1 MSTYSPTPVELGDI
15 TIPADG
21 EDVDAASVN
30 VALEAIADGVAH
42 LASLG
47 MKSKTFTSDGT
58 WNSPANCGLIGF
70 VEMFG
75 GGGGGAGGGR
85 AGTTNTD
92 SGCGGGGGAGAQRV
106 LLPVVLAASTA
117 YAVDVGAGGTGG
129 AVETSGFDGATSS
142 FGTIAY
148 ARGGGGGVST
158 ADVPAGSGAARANRG
173 GAPCELTSAYHQRV
187 PVTSSSDFVQ
197 TMFGAGGAGFNATV
211 AGTTASL
218 SGNRPLTAAA
228 AVAGGTGGNH
238 GSTTGGYL
246 GGGGGGGG
254 GAGPE
259 GNGANGGAGGNG
271 NNAGVGG
278 TGTAGSAASANT
290 GAGGGGGGCGG
301 QGTSAGTSGIGGAG
315 GSGKVT
321 VYYFGDAT

>member
-1 MSTYSPTPVELGDI
+1 MSTYTPTPVELGDI

-30 VALEAIADGVAH
+30 VPLEAIADGVAFLH
-42 LASLG
+42 ALG
-47 MKSKTFTSDGT
+47 MKSKTFTADGT
-58 WNSPANCGLIGF
+58 WNSPANCGAIGF
-70 VEMFG
+70 VEMYG
-75 GGGGGAGGGR
+75 GGGGGGGGGR

-106 LLPVVLAASTA
+106 LVAVPLAASTA
-117 YAVDVGAGGTGG
+117 YTVDVGAGGSAG
-129 AVETSGFDGATSS
+129 AVETSGGDGAQSS

-148 ARGGGGGVST
+148 ARGGGGGCST
-158 ADVPAGSGAARANRG
+158 ADVPAGSGAPRANRG
-173 GAPCELTSAYHQRV
+173 GPVCQLTAAYYQRV
-187 PVTSSSDFVQ
+187 PVVNTSDFAQ
-197 TMFGAGGAGFNATV
+197 TMFGAGGAGMNAASA
-211 AGTTASL
+211 AGASHV
-218 SGNRPLTAAA
+218 GNRPLTNS
-228 AVAGGTGGNH
+228 GSITGGSAGTH
-238 GSTTGGYL
+238 GSTVSTYL

-259 GNGANGGAGGNG
+259 GNGGAGGNGGNG

-278 TGTAGSAASANT
+278 TGAAGTAAAANT

-301 QGTSAGTSGIGGAG
+301 QGTSAGTSGVGGAG

-321 VYYFGDAT
+321 IYYFGDAT